1 MTVSLSVVGVFAR
14 PTAVPLAGIVP
25 SMTWVAY
32 PLESEFAVENMS
44 SICVE
49 ELMVLEPVVDL

>member
-1 MTVSLSVVGVFAR
+1 MMVSLSVVGVFAS
-14 PTAVPLAGIVP
+14 PTAVPLAGMVP

-32 PLESEFAVENMS
+32 PLDNEFAVENIS

-49 ELMVLEPVVDL
+49 ELMELEPVVDL